1 VPTRTGHAARRGLRL
16 GLSSAETPIDE
27 SAVSGARE
35 PSPSLIAAYS
45 GSQPVE
51 AITRPWTA
59 REPSPPPIVLRMPAS
74 HPSRLCPGLATRRY
88 VTPIAHWGD
97 AWLCPGLATR
107 RYVTPIA
114 HLGDAWL
121 CPGLA
126 TRRYVTPI
134 AHWGDAW
141 LCPGLA
147 TRRYVTSIAH
157 WGDAWLCPGLA
168 TRRSVPIARLRRVC
182 RAVTRAR
189 HPLCWSLGACAL
201 SAVVRLEDCGLL
213 MSASLRTVVPQVTG
227 RYPCRFVNDLFIDPL
242 TKPVQAQ
249 LMIYL

>member
-107 RYVTPIA
+107 RYVT
-114 HLGDAWL
+114 
-121 CPGLA
+121 
-126 TRRYVTPI
+126 
-134 AHWGDAW
+134 
-141 LCPGLA
+141 
-147 TRRYVTSIAH
+147 SIAH

-213 MSASLRTVVPQVTG
+213 MSASLRTVGATG
-227 RYPCRFVNDLFIDPL
+227 HGAL
-242 TKPVQAQ
+242 PVSIRQ
-249 LMIYL
+249 